1 MLIDTHAHLNSF
13 EDLESILIDSAQ
25 SQVKEIISMS
35 TDIDSSERNIEIANT
50 FEGVF
55 SAVGVHPCDTERFH
69 LKDLDK
75 IEQLAKNQNN
85 KAIGEIG
92 LDFFYSKQ
100 NAEQQ
105 LSFFDSQI
113 EIAEKLDIPFVI
125 HSRESY
131 KELIDFL
138 KNRKPRTQ
146 YVVHCYTG
154 DKPIAKALLDIGSYI
169 SFTGIVT
176 FKKSNE
182 LRDVV
187 SYIPGDRMMIETDSP
202 YLSPEPKRGKKNYP
216 KNLIYIAECISLI
229 KEVSFVEMASQL
241 RDNSIKFFKL

>member
-35 TDIDSSERNIEIANT
+35 TDIDSSGRNIEIANT

-75 IEQLAKNQNN
+75 IEQLAKNEKN

-92 LDFFYSKQ
+92 LDFFYSEQ
-100 NAEQQ
+100 NVEQQ
-105 LSFFDSQI
+105 LAFFDSQI
-113 EIAEKLDIPFVI
+113 EIAEKFDIPFVI

-131 KELIDFL
+131 KELIGFL

-154 DKPIAKALLDIGSYI
+154 DKRTAKALLDIGSYI

-182 LRDVV
+182 LREVV
-187 SYIPGDRMMIETDSP
+187 DYIPGDRMMIETDSP

-216 KNLIYIAECISLI
+216 KNLIYIAECVSSI
-229 KEVSFVEMASQL
+229 KGVSFVEMANQL
-241 RDNSIKFFKL
+241 RSNSIKFFKL